1 MYKTRIKLRFSCFS
15 RVAMKRRIAMIAKLR
30 NQFGLENI
38 KSAAER
44 KDGMIFQYWDTKD
57 LKDHPGIKDIIYA
70 MTGRMMGIE
79 YA

>member
-1 MYKTRIKLRFSCFS
+1 MVLRFSCFS
-15 RVAMKRRIAMIAKLR
+15 HVAMKRRIAIIAKLQ
-30 NQFGLENI
+30 NQFGPKNI

-44 KDGMIFQYWDTKD
+44 KDGTICQYWDTKN

-70 MTGRMMGIE
+70 MIGPMMEIE

>member
-1 MYKTRIKLRFSCFS
+1 
-15 RVAMKRRIAMIAKLR
+15 MKIHIAMVAKLR
-30 NQFGLENI
+30 NPFFQKTT

-44 KDGMIFQYWDTKD
+44 KDGTICQYWDTKN

-70 MTGRMMGIE
+70 MIGPMMEIE

>member
-1 MYKTRIKLRFSCFS
+1 
-15 RVAMKRRIAMIAKLR
+15 MKRRIAIIAKLQ
-30 NQFGLENI
+30 NQFGPKNI

-44 KDGMIFQYWDTKD
+44 KDGTICQYWDTEN

-70 MTGRMMGIE
+70 MIEPIIEIE